1 MPKKNSLLHKHN
13 YIRLSYEECKQFFE
27 MIKGTSI
34 EDEKFLKRKSTPGY
48 VYVYRR
54 DAHMFRGEKF
64 GDWKKIVRSIYAG
77 R

>member
-1 MPKKNSLLHKHN
+1 M
-13 YIRLSYEECKQFFE
+13 SYEECKQFFE

-48 VYVYRR
+48 VYVYRM